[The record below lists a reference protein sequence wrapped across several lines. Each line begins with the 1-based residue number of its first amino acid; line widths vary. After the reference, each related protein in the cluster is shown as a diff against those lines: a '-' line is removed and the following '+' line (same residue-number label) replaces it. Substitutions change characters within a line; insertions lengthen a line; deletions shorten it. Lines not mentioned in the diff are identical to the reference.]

1 MSEGVGEAR
10 PEAEGELALARVA
23 LDDGDLRHA
32 AAHAGNAIA
41 SDPTLREA
49 YETIDELA
57 ARADDATGLFPMT
70 GKLYIGTV
78 AARSYVLARSGAVD
92 EAFGLLCQVAATEPD
107 KPWAAGWLATSEASA
122 TAFADDM
129 DPDQAANAL
138 LRLAGSL
145 PDPTDPDLVAVLN
158 PFLEVARRV
167 AARNPDRADILPALS
182 ALARRFGAHD
192 EAIAW
197 CQRAEQATRS
207 ASAAIMLGYALRG
220 AGRRDE
226 MYEAWRR
233 ALSRDNGNI
242 NLRVDIAEHLAADG
256 RLKEGLARLEES
268 LALEPDH
275 PKAFPSACDMRFQ
288 SDGDIGH
295 LVRLADWWR
304 EHPQH
309 DYAGKMLTKACYR
322 RPWLGMVPW
331 ASEAVASMLRHFAET
346 QKPGESRVVRVTN
359 HALSALEVPS
369 ALAVLRSMWPGIP
382 LTGLEPGED
391 PPTPDPDIRVPLAE
405 GRYRLWAYA
414 GVEARPVPPA
424 PSDAAVAAVRSLAAG
439 GHPGHPVG
447 AYDLAVALSGI
458 SPDDLLGLM
467 AHRIPAPDTPAWQR
481 IQRGDPTYWP
491 RSAQAWACLGLLHHK
506 ADEPWPSST
515 RRQVLVDLLRGVEDW
530 ATDAAMNALVVA
542 AWADPA
548 NRGDVAGLVAS
559 RFLDGLA
566 AYRKRA
572 VTIIGPMA
580 HLVLATPGMNPDV
593 SKLARETL
601 KREAAL
607 DESAERAL
615 SAVNKRE
622 STRAARARRKF
633 FRR

>member
-10 PEAEGELALARVA
+10 PEAEGELALARIA

-32 AAHAGNAIA
+32 ATHAGNAIA

-49 YETIDELA
+49 YETLDELA
-57 ARADDATGLFPMT
+57 ARADDALGLFPVAGT
-70 GKLYIGTV
+70 PYIGAV
-78 AARSYVLARSGAVD
+78 AARSYVLACFPGAIN
-92 EAFGLLCQVAATEPD
+92 EAFALLCEVAKTEPG
-107 KPWAAGWLATSEASA
+107 KPWAAGWLAASEASA

-129 DPDQAANAL
+129 DPDEAANAL

-145 PDPTDPDLVAVLN
+145 PDPTDPDLVAVLS
-158 PFLEVARRV
+158 PFLEVARHV
-167 AARNPDRADILPALS
+167 AARNPDHADILPLLS

-197 CQRAEQATRS
+197 CQRAELLTRS
-207 ASAAIMLGYALRG
+207 AGAAIMLGYALRC

-256 RLKEGLARLEES
+256 RIEEGLTWLEEGLALG
-268 LALEPDH
+268 PDH

-288 SDGDIGH
+288 SDGDIAH

-309 DYAGKMLTKACYR
+309 DYAGKMLAKACYM

-331 ASEAVASMLRHFAET
+331 ASEAVANMLRQFAES
-346 QKPGESRVVRVTN
+346 QKEDEPRVVRVTN
-359 HALSALEVPS
+359 LALSALEAPS
-369 ALAVLRSMWPGIP
+369 ALSVLRSALPGVR
-382 LTGLEPGED
+382 LAGLEPGED
-391 PPTPDPDIRVPLAE
+391 PPTPDPDIRVPLTE

-414 GVEARPVPPA
+414 GVEAQPVPPA
-424 PSDAAVAAVRSLAAG
+424 PSDAAVAAIRSLAAG
-439 GHPGHPVG
+439 RYPWHPVS
-447 AYDLAVALSGI
+447 AYDLAVALSGL
-458 SPDDLLGLM
+458 SLEDLLGLM
-467 AHRIPAPDTPAWQR
+467 AHGVPAPDTPRWQR
-481 IQRGDPTYWP
+481 IQQGDPTYWP

-506 ADEPWPSST
+506 ADEPWPSSA
-515 RRQVLVDLLRGVEDW
+515 RRQVLVDLVRGVEDW
-530 ATDAAMNALVVA
+530 VTDAAMNALVVA

-548 NRGDVAGLVAS
+548 IRDDVAALVAN
-559 RFLDGLA
+559 RFLDGME
-566 AYRKRA
+566 AYQKRA
-572 VTIIGPMA
+572 VSIIGPMA
-580 HLVLATPGMNPDV
+580 HLVLATPGMYPEV
-593 SKLARETL
+593 LELARETL

-607 DESAERAL
+607 GE
-615 SAVNKRE
+615 
-622 STRAARARRKF
+622 
-633 FRR
+633 